1 MYGRLS
7 GWFGILVYLQL
18 DGCCPVQYTG
28 ASGCRQEDAP
38 VAAKN
43 QNTLV
48 YGLNPTGSNRVWTIG
63 ANTQYPELCMA
74 IIDYLAT
81 RKEDL
86 NMNTVLRM
94 YAGSTWMMVL

>member
-18 DGCCPVQYTG
+18 DGCCPVNT
-28 ASGCRQEDAP
+28 QEHLDAGKKMLP

-81 RKEDL
+81 PEGRLEYEYGPKD
-86 NMNTVLRM
+86 VCW
-94 YAGSTWMMVL
+94 STWMMVL